1 MVTALV
7 MAGGKGS
14 RMNFDGEKPLI
25 KINNQPMIMY
35 VINALEG
42 SKKIKD
48 IIVATSKNTPKTDEF
63 LKNQGIKTIVTP
75 GKNYVHD
82 LQFIISNFKLDNV
95 LITITADL
103 PLIKSNIIDHVLTEY
118 EKSSK
123 PAMSVMIPLDF
134 FKKYDL
140 KPTSVFENLVPS
152 GLNILRSINKTQ
164 DEEVLILEKIELAV
178 NINTCEDINLLKKLL
193 GDGDE

>member
-1 MVTALV
+1 MVTAIV

-25 KINNQPMIMY
+25 KINNRPMVMY
-35 VINALEG
+35 VINALKK

-63 LKNQGIKTIVTP
+63 LKNQGIKTILTP

-82 LQFIISNFKLDNV
+82 LQFIISNFKLDDV
-95 LITITADL
+95 LVTITADL
-103 PLIKSNIIDHVLTEY
+103 PLINAEIIDYVLDKY
-118 EKSSK
+118 EESK
-123 PAMSVMIPLDF
+123 KDAMSVVVPEDF
-134 FKKYDL
+134 LKKYNL
-140 KPTSVFENLVPS
+140 NPTSVFENLVPS

-164 DEEVLILEKIELAV
+164 NEEVLILEKIELAV

>member
-75 GKNYVHD
+75 GNNYVHD

>member
-14 RMNFDGEKPLI
+14 RMNFDGEKPII

>member
-14 RMNFDGEKPLI
+14 RMNFNGEKPLI

-35 VINALEG
+35 VINALKK
-42 SKKIKD
+42 SKQIND
-48 IIVATSKNTPKTDEF
+48 IIIATSKNTPKTDEF
-63 LKNQGIKTIVTP
+63 LKNQGIKTILTP
-75 GKNYVHD
+75 GKNYVDD
-82 LQFIISNFKLDNV
+82 LQYIISNFKLDDV
-95 LITITADL
+95 LLTLTADL
-103 PLIKSNIIDHVLTEY
+103 PLITGEIIDYVLRRY

-123 PAMSVMIPLDF
+123 PAMSVMIPEDF
-134 FKKYDL
+134 FIENNL

-164 DEEVLILEKIELAV
+164 NEEVLILEKIELAV

-193 GDGDE
+193 GDSDE

>member
-14 RMNFDGEKPLI
+14 RMNFNGEKPLI
-25 KINNQPMIMY
+25 KINNQPMILH
-35 VINALEG
+35 VINALMQ
-42 SKKIKD
+42 SRIKE
-48 IIVATSKNTPKTDEF
+48 IVVATSKNTPKTDEF
-63 LKNQGIKTIVTP
+63 LKNQGIKTILTP

-82 LQFIISNFKLDNV
+82 LQFIISNFKLDDV
-95 LITITADL
+95 LVTITADL
-103 PLIKSNIIDHVLTEY
+103 PLINAEIIDYVLDKY
-118 EKSSK
+118 EESK
-123 PAMSVMIPLDF
+123 KEAMSVVVPEDF
-134 FKKYDL
+134 LKKYNL
-140 KPTSVFENLVPS
+140 NPTSVFENLVPS

-164 DEEVLILEKIELAV
+164 NEEVLILEKIELAV